1 MAALTY
7 PETRYEP
14 SPLVDL
20 NSRAERERLSASGL
34 KGFFNIMQ
42 RWQVRDEDARALLGG
57 VSNGPYYELKR
68 AGAAK
73 VLESD
78 RLLRLSYLIGI
89 FKALHILHSRALA
102 DQWVQLP
109 NSNRLFGG
117 ETPLAY
123 MVRGGLPALHSHNP
137 QSGRLAHRNL
147 APGRSTVGPR
157 RQAAGVS
164 YSGSSMLPL

>member
-7 PETRYEP
+7 PESRYEP

-34 KGFFNIMQ
+34 KGFFNIME

-68 AGAAK
+68 APADK

-78 RLLRLSYLIGI
+78 RLLRVSYLIGI

-102 DQWVQLP
+102 DQWVRLP
-109 NSNRLFGG
+109 NTNRLFAGD
-117 ETPLAY
+117 TPLAY
-123 MVRGGLPALHSHNP
+123 LVRGGLPAL
-137 QSGRLAHRNL
+137 QTVRRLLDA
-147 APGRSTVGPR
+147 R
-157 RQAAGVS
+157 RGGV
-164 YSGSSMLPL
+164 